1 LTNTIKKWL
10 MLCLMVTAA
19 ATAHVQR
26 PTIYLA
32 DQRAKVNLEDL
43 VPSEFGDWRELK
55 QSSGQI
61 INPQQTELLKKLYSQ
76 TLTRS
81 YANSQGIVIM
91 LSIAYGAKQSDGVA
105 LHYPEVCYPAQGFQL
120 LSKENATLTTAFGT
134 IQVKQLMTRLGNRS
148 EPVTYW
154 STLGDSVVRGGTE
167 TKLKQL
173 SFGFKGEIPDGLIFR
188 VSSITPDAEP
198 GYKAQSTFVN
208 ELLPHLTAES
218 RLRLAGLGGKTSIQQ

>member
-1 LTNTIKKWL
+1 
-10 MLCLMVTAA
+10 MLFLMVTAA
-19 ATAHVQR
+19 ATAHVER

-91 LSIAYGAKQSDGVA
+91 LSIAYGASQSDGVA

-120 LSKENATLTTAFGT
+120 QAIANVDVRTEHGSIPA
-134 IQVKQLMTRLGNRS
+134 KQLMTRLGNRN

-154 STLGDSVVRGGTE
+154 STLGDTVVRGGMN
-167 TKLKQL
+167 TKLAQL
-173 SFGFKGEIPDGLIFR
+173 EYGFAGKIPDGLIFR
-188 VSSITPDAEP
+188 VSSINRDPIK
-198 GYKAQSTFVN
+198 GYADQTMFIQQFLAS
-208 ELLPHLTAES
+208 LPPPS
-218 RLRLAGLGGKTSIQQ
+218 RLQLAGLSN